1 MLLLGSRQN
10 AGEIFTRFTQSR
22 GFSWYCRELLRP
34 PPITGT
40 RRHGLFLHQVD
51 SARVLSVL
59 YVVFILSRWSVG
71 EQQNPDKY
79 SV

>member
-1 MLLLGSRQN
+1 MTITRPGIAFRRASDYAVVGSRQN

-51 SARVLSVL
+51 SARLLSVL
-59 YVVFILSRWSVG
+59 YVCG
-71 EQQNPDKY
+71 
-79 SV
+79 